1 MGITEISTELG
12 LNKSSVHRL
21 IKSLSATGY
30 VVQEADRTY
39 RASLKIWQLGTS
51 VMSHTNL
58 AKISARAMNTL
69 AHLTG
74 ESVHLSV
81 LNGLRT
87 LYIEKIDSAQPV
99 RAYTARGGE
108 APLHC
113 VATGKI
119 LLAFSYSSLRDSMI
133 GNMTKYTPK
142 TITSISALD
151 AEMTRVRLSGIA
163 INNGEYFQ
171 DVVAIAAPVRDP
183 TDRVICAV
191 GISGPL
197 SRLTR
202 QRVKELT
209 PAVIEAGEAISAE
222 LNQASNASPRR
233 KPWVA
238 NPDVEINRKTARP

>member
-1 MGITEISTELG
+1 MGITELSTQLR

-30 VVQEADRTY
+30 VVQEADRSY
-39 RASLKIWQLGTS
+39 RASLKIWKLGTS

-58 AKISARAMNTL
+58 AKVSARAMNTL
-69 AHLTG
+69 ARLTG
-74 ESVHLSV
+74 ESVHLAV

-99 RAYTARGGE
+99 RAYTTRGGE

-113 VATGKI
+113 AATGKI
-119 LLAFSYSSLRDSMI
+119 LLAFSYGSLRDAMI

-151 AEMTRVRLSGIA
+151 AEMARIRLSGIA

-171 DVVAIAAPVRDP
+171 DVVALAAPVRDP
-183 TDRVICAV
+183 NDRVICAV

-202 QRVKELT
+202 QRVRELT

-222 LNQASNASPRR
+222 LNQVRRLSPRR

-238 NPDVEINRKTARP
+238 DFPSKLVREA